1 MCLEQIRPDLTNAPL
16 ERTQMRGLI
25 ASREQGLKFS
35 EHVSA
40 AARRVRLHPG
50 ENALP
55 LSSKRIF
62 AGPSPVQESMAVLL
76 HLGKLS
82 RFSCFLEDK
91 LHCASY
97 QIKQDQRRGRCRLAG
112 REAISFTAK

>member
-1 MCLEQIRPDLTNAPL
+1 MCLEQIRPDITDAPL
-16 ERTQMRGLI
+16 ERAQLRGLI
-25 ASREQGLKFS
+25 ASREQGLQFS
-35 EHVSA
+35 KHVSA

-50 ENALP
+50 EHSLP

-62 AGPSPVQESMAVLL
+62 AGPSPVQESHALLL

-91 LHCASY
+91 LHCASCE
-97 QIKQDQRRGRCRLAG
+97 IKQDQRRG
-112 REAISFTAK
+112 